1 MSVQKLVV
9 PLQSEINKMVSFFDS
24 VAQLVEQL
32 TLNQWVEGS
41 SPSGV
46 TQKSVNELF
55 ISELADFCFLTLCIN
70 NCILWAVFGPFLS
83 KILGKT
89 KYLPRRFLLESH
101 IKKELSLKREIGRQI
116 GWKFLIVHIDSGRSA
131 GVLGQQHCAP

>member
-1 MSVQKLVV
+1 MNFSTFFQKKSVKRLPVQKLVV

-46 TQKSVNELF
+46 TKQSNRMTINVVRLLCF
-55 ISELADFCFLTLCIN
+55 I
-70 NCILWAVFGPFLS
+70 PFS
-83 KILGKT
+83 T
-89 KYLPRRFLLESH
+89 
-101 IKKELSLKREIGRQI
+101 LSLIRPA
-116 GWKFLIVHIDSGRSA
+116 A
-131 GVLGQQHCAP
+131 G